1 MKNKKKMVF
10 IDVNGGIFS
19 KEDWQEAEIVG
30 SRQEQDENRIYT
42 VYYLV
47 KTASGELVE
56 RRRVYLKQ

>member
-47 KTASGELVE
+47 KTASG
-56 RRRVYLKQ
+56 